1 MNKTWSAGSAC
12 IRTAVVLL
20 MITVLTMASALQ
32 VTADTGTVKY
42 QVTGGEITFD
52 KSAGT
57 VTDCDETVTEASIPA
72 EIDGIAVKQIGQNAF
87 SGCRELASVTLPE
100 GLTRIAT
107 GSFDYTKI
115 TSISVPATVAYA
127 DPYAFCRAESLE
139 AINVAEGNDT
149 YCSEDGVLFDKK
161 MTMLK
166 RYPPGKVCDKYT
178 VPSGVTKIY
187 DGAFSYSKNTSEI
200 VLPDSL
206 ETIDSDAF
214 RGFSGLSK
222 IDIPEGVKKI
232 PQRCFYDCTALTE
245 IKLPSTLS
253 VIDTAAFWQ
262 CGSLKSVMIPDNV
275 TEISDRAFAYCTD
288 LSSVTIPESVK
299 TISDSA
305 FKGSTNV
312 TIYGVAGSYA
322 ETFAKNNSIK
332 FSALPAPPEDN
343 RKTQEIQCA
352 DSFEKKYGD
361 EDFDL
366 CAYSTADIA
375 DSSDVK
381 LQYESLSPDVAG
393 VSDEGRV
400 TIKRA
405 GRAVIQITAPETSE
419 YKSASK
425 EVQILVSRLPREITT
440 DKDEYELTYGSDE
453 TVNVG
458 LSVTGEGD
466 ITCYSH
472 NPSVVKAVI
481 HGTDR
486 QGLVT
491 PLKPGTAVVTYAAD
505 ASTNY
510 TKAEK
515 QITVRVNKAE
525 NRINSKHDSLTMACG
540 ETAALGMTSLTSL
553 EYESSDSSVATAT
566 PDGRVQACGAGTAV
580 ITATAAENECYKS
593 AAKKITVKVSKG
605 VQTVKAPSSFTKT
618 FGAAPFS
625 IGASAKTDL
634 KYRSSDTKIATV
646 SSSGNVTLKNPGKAY
661 ITVTAAET
669 KDYMKASRTVRIS
682 SSLKKPVITLQSQKG
697 RKVKISW
704 SRVPGADGYMIY
716 MYDSS
721 KKKYTKLITRN
732 SKVKSVLHKGLKAG
746 KIQQYKVRACRKV
759 SGKVVYSSYSAVK
772 KVKVKK

>member
-1 MNKTWSAGSAC
+1 MNKTWPAGSAC
-12 IRTAVVLL
+12 IRTVVVLL
-20 MITVLTMASALQ
+20 MITVLMMVSALQ

-42 QVTGGEITFD
+42 PVTGGEITFD
-52 KSAGT
+52 KSTGT
-57 VTDCDETVTEASIPA
+57 VTECDKTVTEATIPV
-72 EIDGIAVKQIGQNAF
+72 EIDGSAVKQIGQNAF
-87 SGCRELASVTLPE
+87 SGCRELATVKLPE
-100 GLTRIAT
+100 GLTRIAN
-107 GSFDYTKI
+107 GAFDYTKI
-115 TSISVPATVAYA
+115 TAISVPATVTYA
-127 DPYAFCRAESLE
+127 DYYAFARAESLE
-139 AINVAEGNDT
+139 DINVAEGSNT
-149 YCSEDGVLFDKK
+149 YCSKDGVVFDKD

-166 RYPPGKVCDKYT
+166 RYPPGKACDKYT
-178 VPSGVTKIY
+178 VPSGVTRIY
-187 DGAFSYSKNTSEI
+187 EGAFSYSKNASEI
-200 VLPDSL
+200 VLPYSL

-262 CGSLKSVMIPDNV
+262 CGSLKSVTIPDNV

-299 TISDSA
+299 TISATA
-305 FKGSTNV
+305 FNGSTNV

-332 FSALPAPPEDN
+332 FSALPDPPEDN

-352 DSFEKKYGD
+352 GSFEKKYGD
-361 EDFDL
+361 DDFDL
-366 CAYSTADIA
+366 CAYSTAN
-375 DSSDVK
+375 SSDVN

-405 GRAVIQITAPETSE
+405 GRADILITAPENDV

-425 EVQILVSRLPREITT
+425 EVQILVYRLPRTISM
-440 DKDEYELTYGSDE
+440 DKEEYELTYGSDG
-453 TVNVG
+453 TINVG

-466 ITCYSH
+466 ITCYSDK
-472 NPSVVKAVI
+472 PSVVKAVI

-491 PLKPGTAVVTYAAD
+491 PLKPGTAVVTYTAAT
-505 ASTNY
+505 STNY

-525 NRINSKHDSLTMACG
+525 NRIGSKHDSLIMTCG
-540 ETAALGMTSLTSL
+540 EAAALDMKSLTSL
-553 EYESSDSSVATAT
+553 KYESSNSSVATVT
-566 PDGRVQACGAGTAV
+566 SEGTVQACGAGTAV
-580 ITATAAENECYKS
+580 ITATAAENEYYKS
-593 AAKKITVKVSKG
+593 TEKKITVKVGKG
-605 VQTVKAPSSFTKT
+605 TQAVNAPSSFTKT
-618 FGAAPFS
+618 FGAASFS
-625 IGASAKTDL
+625 IGASAKTPL
-634 KYRSSDTKIATV
+634 KYRSSDTKTVTV
-646 SSSGNVTLKNPGKAY
+646 SSSGKVTLKNPGKAY

-669 KDYMKASRTVRIS
+669 KDYRQASRTVRIS
-682 SSLKKPVITLQSQKG
+682 SSLKKPVITLQAQKG

-704 SRVPGADGYMIY
+704 NKVPGADGYRIY
-716 MYDSS
+716 LYDSS
-721 KKKYTKLITRN
+721 KKKYTKLITR
-732 SKVKSVLHKGLKAG
+732 SSRVKSVLHKGLKAG
-746 KIQQYKVRACRKV
+746 KIYSYKIRAYRKV
-759 SGKVVYSSYSAVK
+759 NGKVVYSRYSAVK
-772 KVKVKK
+772 EVRVKK

>member
-1 MNKTWSAGSAC
+1 MNKTWPAGSAC

-20 MITVLTMASALQ
+20 MMTVLMMVSAIQ

-52 KSAGT
+52 KSTGT
-57 VTDCDETVTEASIPA
+57 VTECDKTVTEATIPA
-72 EIDGIAVKQIGQNAF
+72 EIDGTAVKQIGQNAF

-100 GLTRIAT
+100 GLTRIAR

-115 TSISVPATVAYA
+115 TTISVPATVTYA
-127 DPYAFCRAESLE
+127 DPGAFYRAELLE
-139 AINVAEGNDT
+139 DINVAEGNDT
-149 YCSEDGVLFDKK
+149 YCSKEGVMFNKE
-161 MTMLK
+161 MTMLE
-166 RYPPGKVCDKYT
+166 RYPPGKTCDKYT
-178 VPSGVTKIY
+178 VPSGVTQIY
-187 DGAFSYSKNTSEI
+187 VGAFSYSRNISGI
-200 VLPDSL
+200 VMPDSVDK
-206 ETIDSDAF
+206 IGSDAF
-214 RGFSGLSK
+214 RECSGL
-222 IDIPEGVKKI
+222 KKVDLPDSIKTI

-245 IKLPSTLS
+245 IKLPSMLS
-253 VIDTAAFWQ
+253 DIGTSAFWQ
-262 CGSLKSVMIPDNV
+262 CGSLKSVTIPDNV

-299 TISDSA
+299 TISATA
-305 FKGSTNV
+305 FNGSTNV

-332 FSALPAPPEDN
+332 FSALSADN

-352 DSFEKKYGD
+352 GSFEKKYGD
-361 EDFDL
+361 AEFDL
-366 CAYSTADIA
+366 CAYSTA

-405 GRAVIQITAPETSE
+405 GRADILITAPETGE
-419 YKSASK
+419 YMSASK
-425 EVQILVSRLPREITT
+425 TVEIVVNRLPRTINT
-440 DKDEYELTYGSDE
+440 DKDEYELTYGSDS
-453 TVNVG
+453 TINVG

-466 ITCYSH
+466 ITCYSDK
-472 NPSVVKAVI
+472 PSVVKAVI

-491 PLKPGTAVVTYAAD
+491 PLKPGTAVVTYTAAT
-505 ASTNY
+505 STNY

-525 NRINSKHDSLTMACG
+525 NRIGSKHDSLIMTCG
-540 ETAALGMTSLTSL
+540 EAAALDMKSLTSL
-553 EYESSDSSVATAT
+553 KYESSDSSVATVT
-566 PDGRVQACGAGTAV
+566 SEGTVQACGAGTAV
-580 ITATAAENECYKS
+580 ITATAAENEYYKS
-593 AAKKITVKVSKG
+593 TEKKITVKVGKG
-605 VQTVKAPSSFTKT
+605 TQAVNAPSSFTKT
-618 FGAAPFS
+618 FGAASFS
-625 IGASAKTDL
+625 IGASAKTPL
-634 KYRSSDTKIATV
+634 KYRSSDTKTVTV
-646 SSSGNVTLKNPGKAY
+646 SSSGKVTLKNPGKAY

-669 KDYMKASRTVRIS
+669 KDYRQATRTVRIS
-682 SSLKKPVITLQSQKG
+682 SSLKKPVITLQAQKG

-704 SRVPGADGYMIY
+704 NKVPGADGYRIY
-716 MYDSS
+716 LYDSS

-746 KIQQYKVRACRKV
+746 KTYSYKIRAYRKV
-759 SGKVVYSSYSAVK
+759 NGKVVYSSYSAVK
-772 KVKVKK
+772 KVRVRK